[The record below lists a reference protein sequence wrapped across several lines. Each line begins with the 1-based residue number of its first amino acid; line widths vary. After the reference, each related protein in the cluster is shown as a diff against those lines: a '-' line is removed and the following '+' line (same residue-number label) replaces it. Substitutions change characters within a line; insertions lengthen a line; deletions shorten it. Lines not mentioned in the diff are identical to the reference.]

1 MNSHK
6 TGQITIK
13 DIAKAL
19 NLSPSSVTR
28 ALKGSYKISEE
39 TIRKV
44 QAYAEEHHYRPNL
57 MAQSLKNKQSRS
69 IGVLF
74 SSIPNNFFAEVLNGI
89 DSIAASKDYHVLISQ
104 TQESFEKEIK
114 ELKNFQWKGV
124 DGVLVS
130 LSSETTDLGHFEELM
145 HNGIPVVFFD
155 RVPENVNAYKVEA
168 GEIEGTYQLVK
179 HLLLEGFRK
188 VAHITSS
195 PQLSI
200 TKRRLEGYQ
209 KALHE
214 NDVPANADYIKFCMH
229 GGRDEAEIAQAID
242 ELLNLHEPPDAITT
256 ASDRITLKSF
266 AILKSRGVRIPD
278 QMALG
283 GFSNFSSPE
292 LFCPSLTTVVQP
304 AFEIGRKAAEL
315 LLQVIE
321 SKKPV
326 KEFSSFILPTEVI
339 VRGSSRKKIIL

>member
-1 MNSHK
+1 MNTSK
-6 TGQITIK
+6 SGSITIK

-44 QAYAEEHHYRPNL
+44 QAYAAEHNYRPNL

-89 DSIAASKDYHVLISQ
+89 DSIAASKDYHVMISQ
-104 TQESFEKEIK
+104 TQESYEKEVK
-114 ELKNFQWKGV
+114 ELKNFEWKGV
-124 DGVLVS
+124 DGVLAS
-130 LSSETTDLGHFEELM
+130 LSAETTDFRHFEELM
-145 HNGIPVVFFD
+145 KNGIPVVFFD
-155 RVPENVNAYKVEA
+155 RVPGNVNAHKVEA

-179 HLLLEGFRK
+179 HLLQEGCK
-188 VAHITSS
+188 KIAHITSS

-209 KALHE
+209 KALKE
-214 NDVPANADYIKFCMH
+214 WDVLSNSDYIKYCMH
-229 GGRDEAEIAQAID
+229 GGRDELEIKQAIE

-256 ASDRITLKSF
+256 ASDRITLKSLS
-266 AILKSRGVRIPD
+266 ILKSRGVQIPE
-278 QMALG
+278 QIAFG
-283 GFSNFSSPE
+283 GFSNFSAPE

-304 AFEIGRKAAEL
+304 AFEIGKKAAEL

-326 KEFSSFILPTEVI
+326 KEFSNFVLPTEVR
-339 VRGSSRKKIIL
+339 VRESSRKK